1 MFGQKSLVYLWSTI
15 KLNAF
20 DTTGNWFLY
29 QFLDLSY
36 CQNWEQSNISTSF
49 GSKLK
54 SGYVLKERDYLTN
67 IAWSNSSAFY
77 NYAEDAIRN
86 WWPVKRY
93 PILFIQICTY
103 IGSLLHTP
111 HATETG
117 TVSHDLC
124 KELPCSPTRDTPFHV
139 LSFTFQS
146 YVKINFWTCTCWYVR
161 DEKNSA
167 I

>member
-1 MFGQKSLVYLWSTI
+1 MCSSMHSCYVWTEKFSLLAKRLWY
-15 KLNAF
+15 NR
-20 DTTGNWFLY
+20 FLY
-29 QFLDLSY
+29 QILDLSY
-36 CQNWEQSNISTSF
+36 CQKVQSNISMSF

-54 SGYVLKERDYLTN
+54 SGYVLKESDYLTN

-86 WWPVKRY
+86 WCPVKRY

-103 IGSLLHTP
+103 IGSLLHKP